1 MTLLEKLDNMDKEEF
16 MKLAGLNYLSVEDY
30 ERIKTVYANI
40 PGIRT
45 EERMAYIVKQYGLP
59 VIDLVFPLAK
69 DYEELSE
76 AYEKATDDLYQLEVQ
91 HRELEQEHAK
101 MTAVAKAYC
110 EVFPNDAILAKVV
123 KELSQ

>member
-1 MTLLEKLDNMDKEEF
+1 MDKEEF
-16 MKLAGLNYLSVEDY
+16 MKLAELRYLSVEDY

-45 EERMAYIVKQYGLP
+45 EEQMARIIKQYGLP
-59 VIDLVFPLAK
+59 LIDLVLPLAK
-69 DYEELSE
+69 DYEDLSE
-76 AYEKATDDLYQLEVQ
+76 AHEKAIDDLYQLEVQ

-110 EVFPNDAILAKVV
+110 MVFPDDAILAKVV
-123 KELSQ
+123 KEGEQ